1 MFSLGG
7 AARMYLYL
15 LPLSAMA
22 TFYCLAA
29 DRFTAHSA
37 AELARASYGWP
48 FNWVAQDL
56 SRYAATEFPVTIAF
70 SWQRNWSDP
79 VVTSYD
85 WLMFAVNTLL
95 VGVPVTVLFYAI
107 VFFSKRIAAH
117 RKRSA

>member
-1 MFSLGG
+1 
-7 AARMYLYL
+7 MYLYL

-48 FNWVAQDL
+48 FNWVTQDL
-56 SRYAATEFPVTIAF
+56 SRYEPTGLPTTIDF
-70 SWQRNWSDP
+70 NWQRNWSDP
-79 VVTSYD
+79 IATSYD
-85 WLMFAVNTLL
+85 WLMLALDILL
-95 VGVPVTVLFYAI
+95 LGAPVTGLFYAI
-107 VFFSKRIAAH
+107 VFLSKRIAAH